1 MRRVGHE
8 RPAVGPVGDAG
19 PDDLGTLREAVR
31 RLSEENDGLRRA
43 IRGRAVIEQAKGVV
57 MARLG
62 VDPEAA
68 WDHLRQVSRESN
80 RKLADVAADELRRH
94 GAGRVQAPATTVL
107 PERRQV
113 GPPTLE
119 PVPRLPATL
128 EGDRGLVL
136 LSAAAQQASTLQ
148 ELTQVLVD
156 CCRWPTGPDRAT
168 VLSISADGSLALAA
182 WVGISSETASRWQ
195 HVPMTV
201 DFPATVA
208 ARLATPVFEDDPDL
222 AVQRWPVLGRN
233 VGAIGTFC
241 NIPVV
246 AAGVVVGVVGLGW
259 PEGTVLDGRDRLLLR
274 AAVAA
279 VGDRFVALLP
289 DGGVQS
295 LLPAADGTPIERV
308 AVTVALDA
316 VSDECLVL
324 LPAVADPTAPDEQP
338 AAPDMVLAWGNTAAR
353 TSAVA
358 ASRLPGATSTVL
370 GRRVSELAP
379 HVVGGPLWRACLAAG
394 DDRGTQV
401 VTGSPWFWRPDD
413 EPRDVSVTAMWNG
426 VLLSRPAR

>member
-1 MRRVGHE
+1 MRHD
-8 RPAVGPVGDAG
+8 RPAAGAVGDLDSPDL

-31 RLSEENDGLRRA
+31 RLGEENDGLRRA

-62 VDPEAA
+62 VDPDAA

-94 GAGRVQAPATTVL
+94 GAGRVQAPSVAAV

-113 GPPTLE
+113 RPPALG

-128 EGDRGLVL
+128 DGDRRLVML
-136 LSAAAQQASTLQ
+136 TAAAQQASSLQ

-156 CCRWPTGPDRAT
+156 CCGWPADPDRAT

-182 WVGISSETASRWQ
+182 WLGIASETAARWQ

-208 ARLATPVFEDDPDL
+208 ARLATPVFEDDPVL
-222 AVQRWPVLGRN
+222 AVRRWPVLGTN
-233 VGAIGTFC
+233 AGVIGTFC

-246 AAGVVVGVVGLGW
+246 ASGVVVGVVGLGW

-274 AAVAA
+274 AAVAS
-279 VGDRFVALLP
+279 VTDRFVELLP

-295 LLPAADGTPIERV
+295 LLPSADGTPIERI
-308 AVTVALDA
+308 AATVALDA

-324 LPAVADPTAPDEQP
+324 LPAAEDPVGADQRPVDPPDLI
-338 AAPDMVLAWGNTAAR
+338 LAWGNTAAR
-353 TSAVA
+353 G
-358 ASRLPGATSTVL
+358 ASRRPAGAPAAF
-370 GRRVSELAP
+370 GRRVSEVAP
-379 HVVGGPLWRACLAAG
+379 HVVGSPLWRACLAAA

-401 VTGSPWFWRPDD
+401 VTGSTWFWRPDD
-413 EPRDVSVTAMWNG
+413 APRDVSVTPMWNG
-426 VLLSRPAR
+426 VLLTRPSR